1 MDLVTE
7 QTAGT
12 PEAVEALSPSGTN
25 EGSGTSPEAAVEARS
40 PAEVAR
46 DEFLKKFGS
55 ADDEDEAGASDADT
69 VEATDPET
77 KPEGTPEAAR
87 QEGTED
93 PKLPRVPK
101 EIFDAA
107 HPTMREAVTRLR
119 EQHRQ
124 DTTQLEEAT
133 RRIQEYE
140 PGYQATQSLRHFAE
154 TNNLQSEDITNG
166 LAIMAKL
173 TMGDHEGFLEAIE
186 PFYQQAQRATGKA
199 ISPEIQALVD
209 SGDVTETAALRMS
222 QAEERRALA
231 EATAARERTA
241 RTSQTELTAQQ
252 AHAQALDAAARNVE
266 VALRASDPDFALK
279 EPAIRE
285 QFKEALEYGWRPKNA
300 ADVDAMI
307 RKLHARA
314 LVAPKPALTS
324 TQPRPGASTTPTRKP
339 APRTTLEAVEMAFAE
354 KAPR

>member
-1 MDLVTE
+1 MDPELAD

-12 PEAVEALSPSGTN
+12 PEAVEAPSPGGT
-25 EGSGTSPEAAVEARS
+25 EGSGTSPEAAETRS
-40 PAEVAR
+40 PAEIAR
-46 DEFLKKFGS
+46 DIFLEKYGS
-55 ADDEDEAGASDADT
+55 ADEDEVVTSDADE
-69 VEATDPET
+69 VEATDAET
-77 KPEGTPEAAR
+77 KPEAASEPAR
-87 QEGTED
+87 NEGTED

-124 DTTQLEEAT
+124 STAQLEEAN
-133 RRIQEYE
+133 RRVQEYE
-140 PGYQATQSLRHFAE
+140 PAQTAVQSLRTFAQE
-154 TNNLQSEDITNG
+154 NNLPP
-166 LAIMAKL
+166 
-173 TMGDHEGFLEAIE
+173 EAISE
-186 PFYQQAQRATGKA
+186 SLTVRGLYETEKFQEFIDAITPFWERAHRALGKA

-209 SGDVTETAALRMS
+209 SGDVTETAAFRMS

-231 EATAARERTA
+231 EAAAARERTA
-241 RTSQTELTAQQ
+241 RTSQTEQTAQQ
-252 AHAQALDAAARNVE
+252 AHAKALDTAAKNVE
-266 VALRASDPDFALK
+266 AALRASDPDFDLK
-279 EPAIRE
+279 EPAIKE

-314 LVAPKPALTS
+314 LVAPKPALQS

-339 APRTTLEAVEMAFAE
+339 APRTTLEAVEMAYAE

>member
-1 MDLVTE
+1 MALEVE
-7 QTAGT
+7 QAADAVD
-12 PEAVEALSPSGTN
+12 AVEATSQVET
-25 EGSGTSPEAAVEARS
+25 EGSGSSPEAAETRS
-40 PAEVAR
+40 PAEIAR
-46 DEFLKKFGS
+46 DIFLEKYGS
-55 ADDEDEAGASDADT
+55 DEPEPAEAAEP
-69 VEATDPET
+69 EATDP
-77 KPEGTPEAAR
+77 KPEAASEPAR
-87 QEGTED
+87 QEGPED
-93 PKLPRVPK
+93 PKAPRIPDDVFKALPP
-101 EIFDAA
+101 IA
-107 HPTMREAVTRLR
+107 RERIGYLTSQAQKARA
-119 EQHRQ
+119 
-124 DTTQLEEAT
+124 DLETAT
-133 RRIQEYE
+133 RQAQEYE

-173 TMGDHEGFLEAIE
+173 TMGDHEGFLAAIE
-186 PFYQQAQRATGKA
+186 PFYQQARRATGKA

-241 RTSQTELTAQQ
+241 RTTQTEQTAQQ
-252 AHAQALDAAARNVE
+252 AHAQALDTAARNAE
-266 VALRASDPDFALK
+266 AALRISDPDFALK

-314 LVAPKPALTS
+314 LVAPKPALQS